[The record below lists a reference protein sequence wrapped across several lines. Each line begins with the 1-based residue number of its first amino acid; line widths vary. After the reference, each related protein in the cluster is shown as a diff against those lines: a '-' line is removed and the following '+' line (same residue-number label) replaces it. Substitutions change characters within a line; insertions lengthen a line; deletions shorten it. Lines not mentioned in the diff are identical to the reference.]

1 MASAY
6 ISKGFQKDGRFHG
19 KVALCTASTAGIG
32 LAVAERLAQEG
43 AKVVLS
49 SRRKEKVEAA
59 VEKLRAKK
67 LEVSG
72 MVCHQAKKEDRQR
85 LIDFVTEQEWDKLFK
100 VNVKSTFLM
109 IRETVPHMNKE
120 GGGAIAINSTIA
132 ALYPDAFGM
141 FVQPYAVS
149 KTVLTGLTK
158 VLAPVLAKDNI
169 RINCLAPGPI
179 NTQFLEGVYK
189 TFYPDATSPPPAVV
203 DMSFMR
209 RAADPAECGAVV
221 AFLLSDDAS
230 FITGE
235 VIPVSGGS
243 VLSVASA
250 L

>member
-19 KVALCTASTAGIG
+19 KVALCTASTAGRRT
-32 LAVAERLAQEG
+32 VSSEG

-85 LIDFVTEQEWDKLFK
+85 LIDFTLQTYGVIDVLFVSAGVNPFKGDMLLVTEQEWDKLFK

-141 FVQPYAVS
+141 VRIR
-149 KTVLTGLTK
+149 VLTCHGS
-158 VLAPVLAKDNI
+158 I
-169 RINCLAPGPI
+169 
-179 NTQFLEGVYK
+179 GV
-189 TFYPDATSPPPAVV
+189 
-203 DMSFMR
+203 
-209 RAADPAECGAVV
+209 GA
-221 AFLLSDDAS
+221 
-230 FITGE
+230 
-235 VIPVSGGS
+235 
-243 VLSVASA
+243 
-250 L
+250 

>member
-85 LIDFVTEQEWDKLFK
+85 LIDFTLQTYGVIDVLFVSAGVNPFKGDMLLVTEQEWDK
-100 VNVKSTFLM
+100 
-109 IRETVPHMNKE
+109 
-120 GGGAIAINSTIA
+120 
-132 ALYPDAFGM
+132 
-141 FVQPYAVS
+141 
-149 KTVLTGLTK
+149 
-158 VLAPVLAKDNI
+158 
-169 RINCLAPGPI
+169 
-179 NTQFLEGVYK
+179 
-189 TFYPDATSPPPAVV
+189 
-203 DMSFMR
+203 
-209 RAADPAECGAVV
+209 
-221 AFLLSDDAS
+221 
-230 FITGE
+230 
-235 VIPVSGGS
+235 
-243 VLSVASA
+243 
-250 L
+250 